1 MPCLL
6 IPSLMR
12 DLTGGQERVKA
23 PGRTVGQAL
32 DAADRAY
39 PGLKA
44 RVCRDGQLAPGV
56 GAFIDGRLAQRGLSQ
71 PVDPES
77 EIQFLPAV
85 GGG

>member
-1 MPCLL
+1 
-6 IPSLMR
+6 MR
-12 DLTGGQERVKA
+12 DLTGGQQAVEAAGK
-23 PGRTVGQAL
+23 TVGQVL

-44 RVCRDGQLAPGV
+44 RVCRDGQIVPGI
-56 GAFIDGRLAQRGLSQ
+56 GAFIDGRLARRGLSE
-71 PVDPES
+71 PVGPES